1 MFLKEIKV
9 KNFRSLRDVDVI
21 FNDST
26 ILIGENNSGKSTLL
40 DAIRKGLLRSGTRTV
55 FEDYDF
61 FMDPNKVSPRDSE
74 GIKIIL
80 IFEEKISN
88 EWAGDIGDTF
98 NSALQYL
105 DSERASIILQTE
117 AKYNDVTSEIEVTT
131 KFLNNEFEPIS
142 TKVQNLVGRF
152 IALAPVFY
160 LQALRELKDTFS
172 AKSPLWGG
180 FMKKLFIPQEQLVSI
195 RNQITDLNMN
205 IISNDENLTRLIEE
219 LQNIQ
224 KVIRVEGKDQEIVS
238 IDAIPLKT
246 WDLLSRSQVVLKNGC
261 SSIDLPLEKHGQ
273 GTQSVTAI
281 LLFKAYISILL
292 KELSVDSAEA
302 ILTLEEPE
310 AHLHPQAIR
319 SLHRVINEIGCQRII
334 TTHSPCFIQN
344 ADIRDIRFLKKENG
358 LTSVSFI
365 RDSISFSVDSV
376 SVGLKNVVKAY
387 PNVIGLNEEEKIVT
401 IREPLNQKIEK
412 SVRGCCKD
420 IVSNIDQLIAEAY
433 QIFSKTDLCDLNM
446 YIQRNRGDILF
457 ARKWFLYEGQSED
470 VIIPYFARLLNKNF
484 DEHGVSGIMYR
495 SNGTAGAFIKLA
507 KVLNIQWFLLGDNDE
522 QGKTTMKEVFN
533 CGYTKEEVKDYVS
546 LTSTKDFEH
555 ELSESPSILMDYESI
570 LANELT
576 EDIKKLKEINK
587 DEYRHKIVEIIQ
599 KGKIENAYK
608 LVEIWDR
615 RGLLVEDIPKVI
627 VDLIE
632 RL

>member
-40 DAIRKGLLRSGTRTV
+40 DAIRKGLLRSDTRTV

-160 LQALRELKDTFS
+160 LQALRDLKDTFS
-172 AKSPLWGG
+172 AKSPLWGR

-195 RNQITDLNMN
+195 RNQITDLNTN

-224 KVIRVEGKDQEIVS
+224 KVIRVEGKD
-238 IDAIPLKT
+238 
-246 WDLLSRSQVVLKNGC
+246 
-261 SSIDLPLEKHGQ
+261 
-273 GTQSVTAI
+273 
-281 LLFKAYISILL
+281 
-292 KELSVDSAEA
+292 
-302 ILTLEEPE
+302 
-310 AHLHPQAIR
+310 
-319 SLHRVINEIGCQRII
+319 
-334 TTHSPCFIQN
+334 
-344 ADIRDIRFLKKENG
+344 
-358 LTSVSFI
+358 
-365 RDSISFSVDSV
+365 
-376 SVGLKNVVKAY
+376 
-387 PNVIGLNEEEKIVT
+387 
-401 IREPLNQKIEK
+401 
-412 SVRGCCKD
+412 
-420 IVSNIDQLIAEAY
+420 
-433 QIFSKTDLCDLNM
+433 
-446 YIQRNRGDILF
+446 
-457 ARKWFLYEGQSED
+457 
-470 VIIPYFARLLNKNF
+470 
-484 DEHGVSGIMYR
+484 
-495 SNGTAGAFIKLA
+495 
-507 KVLNIQWFLLGDNDE
+507 
-522 QGKTTMKEVFN
+522 
-533 CGYTKEEVKDYVS
+533 
-546 LTSTKDFEH
+546 
-555 ELSESPSILMDYESI
+555 
-570 LANELT
+570 
-576 EDIKKLKEINK
+576 
-587 DEYRHKIVEIIQ
+587 
-599 KGKIENAYK
+599 
-608 LVEIWDR
+608 
-615 RGLLVEDIPKVI
+615 
-627 VDLIE
+627 
-632 RL
+632 